1 VELLHIELSRNSL
14 CQAAIEAGGN
24 ISKEQAFAIGSVNL
38 QKLLGAEVNGE
49 EMDLVA
55 TRGGDLLELSSKV
68 VAVISPL
75 ANLVNFV
82 D

>member
-1 VELLHIELSRNSL
+1 MCCILLASYLV
-14 CQAAIEAGGN
+14 CQAAIEADGN

-38 QKLLGAEVNGE
+38 QKLLGAEVSSE
-49 EMDLVA
+49 DMDLVA
-55 TRGGDLLELSSKV
+55 TRGGDLLEWSSKV

-75 ANLVNFV
+75 QNSVNFM

>member
-1 VELLHIELSRNSL
+1 M
-14 CQAAIEAGGN
+14 
-24 ISKEQAFAIGSVNL
+24 SKEEAFAIGSVNL
-38 QKLLGAEVNGE
+38 QKLLGAEVSSE

-68 VAVISPL
+68 VAVISPTRGSV
-75 ANLVNFV
+75 NLV